1 MSIEPRLASG
11 MRDYLPEDMI
21 PRQRMLDRIRIVFE
35 SFGFAPLDTP
45 GLELEEIITGGDPN
59 FRMQIFRAGLRG
71 GDEEKLALRF
81 DLTIP
86 LARVVAQYGSQLER
100 PFKRYQMGKVWRGE
114 KPQAGRFREFV
125 QLDADTIGSS
135 MMTADA
141 EIIALMYETMC
152 ALGFSNFLMRV
163 NNRKILNG
171 LSEFVGFDSKIIPDV
186 LRIIDKLDKDGWDAI
201 SEELVKDQAF
211 SPEQLSLLKQF
222 LDFRAI
228 SQRATIDGVRKLM
241 ANSQMA
247 QEGIGELEE
256 IVSSLEA
263 MGIPDDKWTIDL
275 SVARG
280 LGYYTGPVYET
291 VLTDAPEIGSVF
303 GGGRYDN
310 LVARFSSTSVPAV
323 GVSAGVDRMF
333 AAMTKLGMIK
343 KEQTVAKVMVLNFDS
358 TCRSE
363 CEKVASLVRRSGIS
377 TEIYLGKETTIK
389 GQLSVAVRKD
399 YPIVVIIGTREK
411 EKGVAQIKQL
421 QSRKQEDVLLEDV
434 PDAIK
439 KMLE

>member
-1 MSIEPRLASG
+1 